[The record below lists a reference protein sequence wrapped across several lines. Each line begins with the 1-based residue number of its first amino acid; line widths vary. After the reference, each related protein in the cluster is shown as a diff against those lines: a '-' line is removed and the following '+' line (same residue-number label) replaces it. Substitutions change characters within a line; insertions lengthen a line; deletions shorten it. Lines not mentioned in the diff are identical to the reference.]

1 MPRGN
6 EPPVAF
12 SRLLELAQDA
22 FAQRR
27 CRFTPFLTPP
37 EAALVKAAAGRAGVA
52 FALSGGYEGAERC
65 VARFCPEDAEPE
77 PFPVSALEI
86 RWRLQQAP
94 EHRDLLGAVMGLG
107 VQRNR
112 VGDIVPDGERAFL
125 FADASLAEMILQN
138 LREAGRAKLAV
149 TLADGVPVTA
159 AAEGEPRRGT
169 VQSPRLD
176 ALVAE
181 GFGLSRGAAAE
192 LIESGAVKLRHAPV
206 LRPDARV
213 EAGDA
218 ISVRGYG
225 RLRIDEYGGET
236 RKGRIPVRYARFGA
250 SR

>member
-6 EPPVAF
+6 ELPAAF
-12 SRLLELAQDA
+12 SRLLELAEEAGSQN
-22 FAQRR
+22 R

-37 EAALVKAAAGRAGVA
+37 EAVLAKAAAGRAGVV
-52 FALSGGYEGAERC
+52 FDLFGGYGDAERA
-65 VARFCPEDAEPE
+65 VARFHPKDVEPE

-86 RWRLQQAP
+86 RWHLQKAP

-112 VGDIVPDGERAFL
+112 VGDIVPNGDRAFL
-125 FADASLAEMILQN
+125 FVDASLAGMISQS

-149 TLADGVPVTA
+149 TITDGPPELAVP
-159 AAEGEPRRGT
+159 EGEPRRGT
-169 VQSPRLD
+169 VPSPRLD
-176 ALVAE
+176 AIVAE

-192 LIESGAVKLRHAPV
+192 LIESGAVKLRHAPT

-225 RLRIDEYGGET
+225 RLRIDEFGGET